1 VIGDILGRIEP
12 KDQAYFRASREERFG
27 LSLEQMTERRP
38 EYVQALDTALIPLR
52 VCLRRQSWVAG
63 RAPAYADY
71 SIFGVFQ
78 WARVISPED
87 LLTTEDP
94 VFEWREK
101 MLDQFDGLGRGFA
114 AAI

>member
-1 VIGDILGRIEP
+1 
-12 KDQAYFRASREERFG
+12 
-27 LSLEQMTERRP
+27 
-38 EYVQALDTALIPLR
+38 
-52 VCLRRQSWVAG
+52 
-63 RAPAYADY
+63 
-71 SIFGVFQ
+71 
-78 WARVISPED
+78 VISPED